1 MGTFLSWVIA
11 ILITVPLVGY
21 LLSFIIVKQVTK
33 NHRKAVA
40 ISIDITTFILIVSVH
55 FMIKAIWNHSF
66 LWLIFLIMLLLALS
80 FVIIY
85 RFLRNEIEYVRIF
98 RGYWRL
104 NFILFFIM
112 YFVLLI
118 FGLTSRVMEA
128 VSG

>member
-1 MGTFLSWVIA
+1 MGTFLSWIIA

-21 LLSFIIVKQVTK
+21 LLSFIIVKQITK
-33 NHRKAVA
+33 NHRKAVS

-66 LWLIFLIMLLLALS
+66 LWLIFLFMLLLALS

-85 RFLRNEIEYVRIF
+85 RYLRNEIEYVRIF

-104 NFILFFIM
+104 NFLLFFIV

>member
-1 MGTFLSWVIA
+1 MGTFLSWIIA

-21 LLSFIIVKQVTK
+21 LLSFIIVKQITK

-66 LWLIFLIMLLLALS
+66 LWLIFLFMLLLALS

-85 RFLRNEIEYVRIF
+85 RYLRNEIEYLRIF

-104 NFILFFIM
+104 NFLLFFIV